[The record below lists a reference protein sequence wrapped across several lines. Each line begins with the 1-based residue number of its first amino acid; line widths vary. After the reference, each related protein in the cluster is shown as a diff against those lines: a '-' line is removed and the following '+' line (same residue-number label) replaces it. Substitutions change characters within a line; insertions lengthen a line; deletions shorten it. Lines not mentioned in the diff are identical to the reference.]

1 MYRFRY
7 GTPESLGIPSP
18 ALKRF
23 LDRLEEI
30 DFVHGLVVMRHGK
43 VALEGMRRPFDRDL
57 PHQLF
62 SVSKSFTSAA
72 IGMARREGLLKLT
85 DRLVDFFPEF
95 AKQAHPRMAKTRLSD
110 LLSMQSGF
118 AACTA
123 RRMFDA
129 PDGDWV
135 KFYFSLVPDGE
146 PGTFF
151 TYNSGATYM
160 LGAVLHRLTGRTL
173 REYLTPRLFEPLE
186 IVPGLWECCPRG
198 LNCAGWGL
206 YLKLRDLAKFAQLLL
221 DGGVYDGREL
231 IPADYLAEAVKP
243 HADNSMNTKPDWK
256 LGYGWQ
262 FWKSTYGYRC
272 DGASGQYAVII
283 PEFDLTLTTLSAT
296 PNMQRI
302 LTAFW
307 EEIIPALSSVP
318 LPEDKAAQAELRET
332 LDALAIP
339 VAVGDEVP
347 RRVHRRFEFA
357 PNARGIVACA
367 VDAEAEECALTFR
380 LENGATEQLRAGF
393 GKFAYSNL
401 KLTDRSA
408 HPTAASAAW
417 RDGKL
422 VIESFILDGTFRST
436 YTVDFA
442 SGAAGPIARED
453 VCSTFRQPWIPLFPK
468 IRSRTK

>member
-1 MYRFRY
+1 MYKFRY
-7 GTPESLGIPSP
+7 ATPEALGIPSP
-18 ALKRF
+18 ALKKF

-30 DFVHGLVVMRHGK
+30 DFVHGLVIMRHGK
-43 VALEGMRRPFDRDL
+43 VALEGMRKPFTYDQ

-72 IGMARREGLLKLT
+72 IGMARREGRLKVT
-85 DRLVDFFPEF
+85 DKLIDFFPEY
-95 AKQAHPRMAKTRLSD
+95 AKTAHPRMAKTRLRD

-118 AACTA
+118 EACTA

-135 KFYFSLVPDGE
+135 KCYFSLVPDGE

-160 LGAVLHRLTGRTL
+160 LGAVLHRLTGQTL

-186 IVPGLWECCPRG
+186 IVPGIWECCPRG

-206 YLKLRDLAKFAQLLL
+206 HLKLRDLAKFAQLLL
-221 DGGVYDGREL
+221 DGGVHDGREL
-231 IPADYLAEAVKP
+231 IPADYLAEATQA
-243 HADNSMNTKPDWK
+243 HADNSMNQNPDWK

-272 DGASGQYAVII
+272 DGAAGQYAVIL
-283 PEFDLTLTTLSAT
+283 PEFGLTLTTLSAT

-307 EEIIPALSSVP
+307 EEVVPALSPAP
-318 LPEDKAAQAELRET
+318 LPEDDPAQTELRQT
-332 LDALAIP
+332 LDRLAMP
-339 VAVGDEVP
+339 VALGDEAP
-347 RRVHRRFEFA
+347 RRVRGNFEFA
-357 PNARGIVACA
+357 PNAGGIAACA

-393 GKFAYSNL
+393 GKFGYSNL
-401 KLTDRSA
+401 KLTDRWA

-417 RDGKL
+417 KDGKL
-422 VIESFILDGTFRST
+422 VIESFILDGIFRST
-436 YTVDFA
+436 YTVDFTP
-442 SGAAGPIARED
+442 GAAEPIARKD
-453 VCSTFRQPWIPLFPK
+453 ICSTFRHPWTPLFKK
-468 IRSRTK
+468 ISLGGI

>member
-1 MYRFRY
+1 MYNFRY
-7 GTPESLGIPSP
+7 DTPEALGIPSG
-18 ALKRF
+18 ALKKF

-43 VALEGMRRPFDRDL
+43 VALEGMRRPYTYDL

-85 DRLVDFFPEF
+85 DKLVDFFPEY
-95 AKQAHPRMAKTRLSD
+95 AKNAHPRMAKTRLSD

-123 RRMFDA
+123 RRMFDS
-129 PDGDWV
+129 PDGNWV
-135 KFYFSLVPDGE
+135 KCYLSLVPDGE

-151 TYNSGATYM
+151 TYNSGGTYM
-160 LGAVLHRLTGRTL
+160 LGAVLHKLTGQTL

-186 IVPGLWECCPRG
+186 IVPGIWECCPRG
-198 LNCAGWGL
+198 LNCGGWGL

-221 DGGVYDGREL
+221 DGGVYDGHEL
-231 IPADYLAEAVKP
+231 IPTDYLAEATQA
-243 HADNSMNTKPDWK
+243 HADNSMNQKPDWK

-262 FWKSTYGYRC
+262 FWRSTYGYRC
-272 DGASGQYAVII
+272 DGASGQYAVVV
-283 PEFDLTLTTLSAT
+283 PEFDLTPTTLSAT

-307 EEIIPALSSVP
+307 EEVIPALSTAP
-318 LPEDKAAQAELRET
+318 LPEDRAAQAELRQT
-332 LDALAIP
+332 LDRLAMP
-339 VAVGDEVP
+339 GASGDEAP
-347 RRVHRRFEFA
+347 RRMRKRFEFA
-357 PNARGIVACA
+357 PNAGGIVSCA
-367 VDAEAEECALTFR
+367 VDAEAEECALTFQFA
-380 LENGATEQLRAGF
+380 NGATEQLRAGF

-401 KLTDRSA
+401 KLTDRTA

-436 YTVDFA
+436 YSVDFTP
-442 SGAAGPIARED
+442 GAAEPITRKD
-453 VCSTFRQPWIPLFPK
+453 VCSTFRHPWLALQ
-468 IRSRTK
+468 SSL